1 MLWLSW
7 ILASLSIFGMWKVG
21 SYKVW
26 AWIYM
31 CCLEVLWATYGTL
44 TGQYGFILGAVGYMI
59 VYLINYNKWKNKGS

>member
-1 MLWLSW
+1 
-7 ILASLSIFGMWKVG
+7 MWKVG

-59 VYLINYNKWKNKGS
+59 VYLINYSKWKNK